1 MQKIFDFI
9 QRVNSLLL
17 FGMFAADGEI
27 VAIPTQVS
35 AR

>member
-1 MQKIFDFI
+1 MQKFFDFI

-17 FGMFAADGEI
+17 GIFAANEEI
-27 VAIPTQVS
+27 VAFPTQVS

>member
-1 MQKIFDFI
+1 MQKLFDFI

-17 FGMFAADGEI
+17 FGMFAADEEI

>member
-1 MQKIFDFI
+1 MQKFFDFI

-17 FGMFAADGEI
+17 CGMSAADEEI
-27 VAIPTQVS
+27 VAFPTQVS